1 MNERPRQDE
10 DERRDIPLQEV
21 DASTQQNVLAD
32 DLIEQETGAPAP
44 HKQRRRRILV
54 ACCVLI
60 FAKMAAPPLWVLI
73 PPAPPQAFGAQ
84 NLTFRLMTSGSTLV
98 FMAFLLIGGVM
109 GDLYG
114 RRRLLLVGCIS
125 FILANVL
132 CIFSNALPI
141 FIVSRLLVGA
151 SSALMVPLILAVIRL
166 AFPPQQRILAI
177 GIYTAVV
184 GIGTAVGPLTAQL
197 LIQFADWRITY
208 LLPIACASVG
218 TVLAWRSI
226 QESRVAGGMRRGD
239 AIGTVAWSAVLL
251 SLLFGLLEINIG
263 VFAHIYTT
271 LALLL
276 GVWGLAVLAWLKL
289 RPSGKIQFRT
299 RVDRRALAIVIVA
312 GCALNGVFIG
322 SCLELYSFLRSIQGY
337 SIIQIILAFAP
348 LLPALLVPIFIS
360 ARLGGRVDERT
371 QTSVGFLLLAAG
383 TFGLSFIGHQ
393 PSFWWLL
400 FPLIVLGMGFSATS
414 AHLTNAFMSIIA
426 PDLAGT
432 AAGTNNAYTQVG
444 NSIGATA
451 LAAGILW
458 FGNAAYAA
466 VSNLPPK
473 EIRQHL
479 AYMSDLTVRA
489 LTQGSPSLL
498 PDNLHELGLDY
509 QAAYAQG
516 LGQALLVAAGIC
528 LAMGVLVW
536 FGLRH
541 VAIYPDQK
549 N

>member
-1 MNERPRQDE
+1 MNERPIQDE
-10 DERRDIPLQEV
+10 DERRDIPSQQI
-21 DASTQQNVLAD
+21 DSSTQQNVLST
-32 DLIEQETGAPAP
+32 DLSEQETSAPASF
-44 HKQRRRRILV
+44 KRRQRRILV

-84 NLTFRLMTSGSTLV
+84 NLALRLATSGSTLV
-98 FMAFLLIGGVM
+98 FMAFLLVGGVL

-114 RRRLLLVGCIS
+114 RRRLLLVGSIC
-125 FILANVL
+125 FVLANIL
-132 CIFSNALPI
+132 CIFATGLTP

-151 SSALMVPLILAVIRL
+151 SSALMTPLILAVIRL
-166 AFPPQQRILAI
+166 AFPPRQRIIAI

-184 GIGTAVGPLTAQL
+184 GVGTAVGPLTAQL
-197 LIQFADWRITY
+197 LIQFADWRTTY
-208 LLPIACASVG
+208 LLSIVCGSVG

-251 SLLFGLLEINIG
+251 SLLFGLLEINVG
-263 VFAHIYTT
+263 VFARVYTT
-271 LALLL
+271 LAILL
-276 GVWGLAVLAWLKL
+276 GIWGLAVLAWLEL
-289 RPSGKIQFRT
+289 RPSART
-299 RVDRRALAIVIVA
+299 LYRSRVNKRALAIIIVA

-337 SIIQIILAFAP
+337 SVIQIILAFAP
-348 LLPALLVPIFIS
+348 ILPALLVPIFIS

-393 PSFWWLL
+393 TSYWWLL

-414 AHLTNAFMSIIA
+414 AHLTNGFMSIVA

-458 FGNAAYAA
+458 FGHAAYAA
-466 VSNLPPK
+466 ASNLPPK

-479 AYMSDLTVRA
+479 AYMSDLTLRTFT
-489 LTQGSPSLL
+489 LGSSSVL
-498 PDNLHELGLDY
+498 PDNLHELGADY

-516 LGQALLVAAGIC
+516 LGETLLVASVIC
-528 LAMGVLVW
+528 LAMGALVW
-536 FGLRH
+536 FGLRG
-541 VAIYPDQK
+541 VAIHPDQK

>member
-1 MNERPRQDE
+1 MNEGPRQDE
-10 DERRDIPLQEV
+10 DERKDIPSQER
-21 DASTQQNVLAD
+21 DGSTQQNVLAD
-32 DLIEQETGAPAP
+32 ELSEQETSAPATLE
-44 HKQRRRRILV
+44 RRQWRILV

-84 NLTFRLMTSGSTLV
+84 NLAFRLTTSGSTLV
-98 FMAFLLIGGVM
+98 FMAFLLIGGVL

-114 RRRLLLVGCIS
+114 RRRLLLVGSIS

-132 CIFSNALPI
+132 CIVSTGLPL
-141 FIVSRLLVGA
+141 FVVSRLLVGA
-151 SSALMVPLILAVIRL
+151 SSALMVPLILAVMRL
-166 AFPPQQRILAI
+166 AFSPRQRIIAI

-208 LLPIACASVG
+208 LLSIACGSVG

-271 LALLL
+271 LALVL
-276 GVWGLAVLAWLKL
+276 GAGGLAVLTWLQL
-289 RPSGKIQFRT
+289 RPAGKIVYRT
-299 RVDRRALAIVIVA
+299 RVDRRALAIIIVA
-312 GCALNGVFIG
+312 GCALNGIFIG

-337 SIIQIILAFAP
+337 GVLQIILAFAP
-348 LLPALLVPIFIS
+348 ILPALLVPIFIS
-360 ARLGGRVDERT
+360 ARIGGRVDERT
-371 QTSVGFLLLAAG
+371 QTAVGFLLLAAG
-383 TFGLSFIGHQ
+383 TFALSFIGHQ
-393 PSFWWLL
+393 ISYWWLL

-414 AHLTNAFMSIIA
+414 AHLTNAFMSMIA

-479 AYMSDLTVRA
+479 AYMSQLTVRT
-489 LTQGSPSLL
+489 LTQGSPSVL
-498 PDNLHELGLDY
+498 PDNLHQLGLDY

-516 LGQALLVAAGIC
+516 LGETLLVAAGIC

-536 FGLRH
+536 FGLRD
-541 VAIYPDQK
+541 VAIHPDQES
-549 N
+549 

>member
-1 MNERPRQDE
+1 MNERQRQDE
-10 DERRDIPLQEV
+10 DERKDIPSQER
-21 DASTQQNVLAD
+21 DGSTQQNVLAD
-32 DLIEQETGAPAP
+32 ELSEQETSAPATLE
-44 HKQRRRRILV
+44 RRQWRILV

-84 NLTFRLMTSGSTLV
+84 NLAFRLTTSGSTLV
-98 FMAFLLIGGVM
+98 FMAFLLIGGVL

-114 RRRLLLVGCIS
+114 RRRLLLVGSIS

-132 CIFSNALPI
+132 CIVSTGLPL
-141 FIVSRLLVGA
+141 FVVSRLLVGA
-151 SSALMVPLILAVIRL
+151 SSALMVPLILAVMRL
-166 AFPPQQRILAI
+166 AFSPRQRIIAI

-208 LLPIACASVG
+208 LLSIACGSVG

-271 LALLL
+271 LALVL
-276 GVWGLAVLAWLKL
+276 GAGGLAVLTWLQL
-289 RPSGKIQFRT
+289 RPAGKIVYRT
-299 RVDRRALAIVIVA
+299 RVDRRALAIIIVA
-312 GCALNGVFIG
+312 GCALNGIFIG

-337 SIIQIILAFAP
+337 GVLQIILAFAP
-348 LLPALLVPIFIS
+348 ILPALLVPIFIS
-360 ARLGGRVDERT
+360 ARIGGRVDERT
-371 QTSVGFLLLAAG
+371 QTAVGFLLLAAG
-383 TFGLSFIGHQ
+383 TFALSFIGHQ
-393 PSFWWLL
+393 ISYWWLL

-414 AHLTNAFMSIIA
+414 AHLTNAFMSMIA

-444 NSIGATA
+444 NSVGATA

-479 AYMSDLTVRA
+479 AYMSQLTVRT
-489 LTQGSPSLL
+489 LTQGSPSVL
-498 PDNLHELGLDY
+498 PDNLHQLGLDY

-516 LGQALLVAAGIC
+516 LGETLLVAAGIC

-536 FGLRH
+536 FGLRD
-541 VAIYPDQK
+541 VAIHPDQES
-549 N
+549 

>member
-1 MNERPRQDE
+1 MNERLRQDE
-10 DERRDIPLQEV
+10 DENRDIPLQEV

-32 DLIEQETGAPAP
+32 NVIEQEANARVPYKP
-44 HKQRRRRILV
+44 RQRRILV

-73 PPAPPQAFGAQ
+73 PPAPPQAFGAH
-84 NLTFRLMTSGSTLV
+84 NLAFRLTTSGSTLV
-98 FMAFLLIGGVM
+98 FMAFLLIGGVL

-114 RRRLLLVGCIS
+114 RRRLLLVGSVS
-125 FILANVL
+125 FVVANIL
-132 CIFSNALPI
+132 CIFTNWLPL
-141 FIVSRLLVGA
+141 FITGRLLVGA

-166 AFPPQQRILAI
+166 AFPPRQRIIAI
-177 GIYTAVV
+177 GVYTAVV
-184 GIGTAVGPLTAQL
+184 GIGTALGPLTAQL
-197 LIQFADWRITY
+197 ILQFADWRVTY
-208 LLPIACASVG
+208 LLPIACGCVG
-218 TVLAWRSI
+218 IVLARRSI

-251 SLLFGLLEINIG
+251 SLLFGLLEINVG

-276 GVWGLAVLAWLKL
+276 GVWGLAVLAWLKM
-289 RPSGKIQFRT
+289 RPAGKIFRV
-299 RVDRRALAIVIVA
+299 RLDRRALAIVILA
-312 GCALNGVFIG
+312 GCTLNGVFIG

-337 SIIQIILAFAP
+337 SVIQIIFAFAP
-348 LLPALLVPIFIS
+348 LLPALIVPILIS
-360 ARLGGRVDERT
+360 ARIAGRVDERT

-383 TFGLSFIGHQ
+383 TFALSFIGHQ
-393 PSFWWLL
+393 TSYWWLL

-414 AHLTNAFMSIIA
+414 SHLTNAFMSIVA

-444 NSIGATA
+444 NSLGATA

-458 FGNAAYAA
+458 FGSAAYAA
-466 VSNLPPK
+466 ASNSLPPK
-473 EIRQHL
+473 QLREQL

-489 LTQGSPSLL
+489 LREGSPSLL
-498 PDNLHELGLDY
+498 PDKLYELGAKY

-516 LGQALLVAAGIC
+516 LGETLLVASVIC
-528 LAMGVLVW
+528 LAMGALVW

-541 VAIYPDQK
+541 VTIHPDQEH
-549 N
+549 

>member
-1 MNERPRQDE
+1 MSERPRQDE
-10 DERRDIPLQEV
+10 DEWKDIPSQER
-21 DASTQQNVLAD
+21 DGSTQQNVLAD
-32 DLIEQETGAPAP
+32 DLIVQETSAPATLE
-44 HKQRRRRILV
+44 RRQWRILV

-60 FAKMAAPPLWVLI
+60 FAKMAAPPLSVLI

-84 NLTFRLMTSGSTLV
+84 NLAFRLTTSGSTLV
-98 FMAFLLIGGVM
+98 FMAFLLIGGVL

-114 RRRLLLVGCIS
+114 RRRLLLVGSIS
-125 FILANVL
+125 FVLANVL
-132 CIFSNALPI
+132 CILSTGLPL
-141 FIVSRLLVGA
+141 FVVSRLLVGA
-151 SSALMVPLILAVIRL
+151 SSALMVPLILAVMRL
-166 AFPPQQRILAI
+166 AFPPRQRIIAI

-197 LIQFADWRITY
+197 LIQFADWRTTY
-208 LLPIACASVG
+208 LLSIACGSVG

-276 GVWGLAVLAWLKL
+276 GVWGLAVLAWLQL
-289 RPSGKIQFRT
+289 RPAGKILYRT
-299 RVDRRALAIVIVA
+299 RVNKRALAIIIVA

-322 SCLELYSFLRSIQGY
+322 SCLELYSFLRSVQGY
-337 SIIQIILAFAP
+337 GVVQIILAFAP
-348 LLPALLVPIFIS
+348 LLPALLIPILIS
-360 ARLGGRVDERT
+360 ARLAGRVDERT
-371 QTSVGFLLLAAG
+371 QTAAGFLLLAVG
-383 TFGLSFIGHQ
+383 TFALSFIGHQ
-393 PSFWWLL
+393 TSYWSLL
-400 FPLIVLGMGFSATS
+400 FPLIVLGMGYSATS
-414 AHLTNAFMSIIA
+414 THLTNAFMSMIA

-444 NSIGATA
+444 NSVGATA

-479 AYMSDLTVRA
+479 AYMSQLTVRT
-489 LTQGSPSLL
+489 LTQGSPSVL
-498 PDNLHELGLDY
+498 PDNLHELGVDY

-516 LGQALLVAAGIC
+516 LGETLLVAAGIC

-536 FGLRH
+536 FGLRR
-541 VAIYPDQK
+541 VAIYPDQES
-549 N
+549 

>member
-10 DERRDIPLQEV
+10 DERKDIPSQER
-21 DASTQQNVLAD
+21 DGSTQQNVLAD
-32 DLIEQETGAPAP
+32 ELSEQETSAPATLE
-44 HKQRRRRILV
+44 RRQWRILV

-84 NLTFRLMTSGSTLV
+84 NLAFRLTTSGSTLV
-98 FMAFLLIGGVM
+98 FMAFLLIGGVL

-114 RRRLLLVGCIS
+114 RRRLLLVGSIS

-132 CIFSNALPI
+132 CIVSTGLPL
-141 FIVSRLLVGA
+141 FVVSRLLVGA
-151 SSALMVPLILAVIRL
+151 SSALMVPLILAVMRL
-166 AFPPQQRILAI
+166 AFSPRQRIIAI

-208 LLPIACASVG
+208 LLSIACGSVG

-271 LALLL
+271 LALVL
-276 GVWGLAVLAWLKL
+276 GAGGLAVLTWLQL
-289 RPSGKIQFRT
+289 RPAGKIVYRT
-299 RVDRRALAIVIVA
+299 RVDRRALAIIIVA
-312 GCALNGVFIG
+312 GCALNGIFIG

-337 SIIQIILAFAP
+337 GVLQIILAFAP
-348 LLPALLVPIFIS
+348 ILPALLVPIFIS
-360 ARLGGRVDERT
+360 ARIGGRVDERT
-371 QTSVGFLLLAAG
+371 QTAVGFLLLAAG
-383 TFGLSFIGHQ
+383 TFALSFIGHQ
-393 PSFWWLL
+393 ISYWWLL
-400 FPLIVLGMGFSATS
+400 FPLIVLGMGFSTTS
-414 AHLTNAFMSIIA
+414 AHLTNAFMSMIA

-479 AYMSDLTVRA
+479 AYMSQLTVRT
-489 LTQGSPSLL
+489 LTQGSPSVL
-498 PDNLHELGLDY
+498 PDNLHQLGLDY

-516 LGQALLVAAGIC
+516 LGETLLVAAGIC

-536 FGLRH
+536 FGLRD
-541 VAIYPDQK
+541 VAIHPDQES
-549 N
+549 

>member
-1 MNERPRQDE
+1 MNERPGQDKN
-10 DERRDIPLQEV
+10 ERRDIPLQEIE
-21 DASTQQNVLAD
+21 ASAQQNVLAD
-32 DLIEQETGAPAP
+32 ELIEHEASARTPY
-44 HKQRRRRILV
+44 KQRQKRILA

-73 PPAPPQAFGAQ
+73 PPAPPQAFGAES
-84 NLTFRLMTSGSTLV
+84 LAFRLTTSGSTLV
-98 FMAFLLIGGVM
+98 FMAFLLIGGVL

-114 RRRLLLVGCIS
+114 RRRLLLVGSIS
-125 FILANVL
+125 FVLANVL
-132 CIFSNALPI
+132 CLFSNELPLL
-141 FIVSRLLVGA
+141 IVGRLLVGA
-151 SSALMVPLILAVIRL
+151 SSALMVPLILASIRL
-166 AFPPQQRILAI
+166 AFPPQQRIMAI

-184 GIGTAVGPLTAQL
+184 GVGTAVGPLTAQL
-197 LIQFADWRITY
+197 LIQFADWRVTY

-251 SLLFGLLEINIG
+251 SLLFGLLEINVG

-276 GVWGLAVLAWLKL
+276 GVWGLAVLAWLQL
-289 RPSGKIQFRT
+289 RPAGQIVYRT
-299 RVDRRALAIVIVA
+299 KMDRRALAIVIVA

-337 SIIQIILAFAP
+337 GVIQIILAFAP
-348 LLPALLVPIFIS
+348 ILPALLVPIFIS
-360 ARLGGRVDERT
+360 ARLGTRVDERT
-371 QTSVGFLLLAAG
+371 QTAVGFLLLAMG
-383 TFGLSFIGHQ
+383 TFALSFIGHET
-393 PSFWWLL
+393 SYWWLL

-432 AAGTNNAYTQVG
+432 AAGTNKAYTQVG

-466 VSNLPPK
+466 ASNLPPK
-473 EIRQHL
+473 EIREHL
-479 AYMSDLTVRA
+479 A
-489 LTQGSPSLL
+489 
-498 PDNLHELGLDY
+498 
-509 QAAYAQG
+509 
-516 LGQALLVAAGIC
+516 
-528 LAMGVLVW
+528 
-536 FGLRH
+536 
-541 VAIYPDQK
+541 
-549 N
+549 

>member
-10 DERRDIPLQEV
+10 DERKDIPSQER
-21 DASTQQNVLAD
+21 DGSTQQNVLAD
-32 DLIEQETGAPAP
+32 ELSEQETSAPATLE
-44 HKQRRRRILV
+44 RRQWRILV

-73 PPAPPQAFGAQ
+73 PAAPPQAFGAQ
-84 NLTFRLMTSGSTLV
+84 NLAFRLTTSGSTLV
-98 FMAFLLIGGVM
+98 FMAFLLIGGVL

-114 RRRLLLVGCIS
+114 RRRLLLVGSIS

-132 CIFSNALPI
+132 CIVSTGLPL
-141 FIVSRLLVGA
+141 FVVSRLLVGA
-151 SSALMVPLILAVIRL
+151 SSALMVPLILAVMRL
-166 AFPPQQRILAI
+166 AFSPRQRIIAI

-208 LLPIACASVG
+208 LLSIACGSVG

-271 LALLL
+271 LALVL
-276 GVWGLAVLAWLKL
+276 GAGGLAVLTWLQL
-289 RPSGKIQFRT
+289 RPAGKIVYRT
-299 RVDRRALAIVIVA
+299 RVDRRALAIIIVA
-312 GCALNGVFIG
+312 GCALNGIFIG

-337 SIIQIILAFAP
+337 GVLQIILAFAP
-348 LLPALLVPIFIS
+348 ILPALLVPIFIS
-360 ARLGGRVDERT
+360 ARIGGRVDERT
-371 QTSVGFLLLAAG
+371 QTAVGFLLLAAG
-383 TFGLSFIGHQ
+383 TFALSFIGHQ
-393 PSFWWLL
+393 ISYWWLL
-400 FPLIVLGMGFSATS
+400 FPLIVLGMGFSTTS
-414 AHLTNAFMSIIA
+414 AHLTNAFMSMIA

-444 NSIGATA
+444 NSVGATA

-479 AYMSDLTVRA
+479 AYMSQLTVRT
-489 LTQGSPSLL
+489 LTQGSPSVL
-498 PDNLHELGLDY
+498 PDNLHQLGLDY

-516 LGQALLVAAGIC
+516 LGETLLVAAGIC

-536 FGLRH
+536 FGLRD
-541 VAIYPDQK
+541 VAIHPDQES
-549 N
+549 